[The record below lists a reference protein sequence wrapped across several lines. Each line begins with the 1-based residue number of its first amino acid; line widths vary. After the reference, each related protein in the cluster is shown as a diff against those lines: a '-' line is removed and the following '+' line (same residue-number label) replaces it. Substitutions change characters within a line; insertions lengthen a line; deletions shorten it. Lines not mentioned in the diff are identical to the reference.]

1 MIGYAVT
8 IKCINVERKSQAQ
21 DGVALHEGSVD
32 IAIAS
37 PEGDINL
44 QIPFVREH
52 SLDGAAKS
60 VLRRVANWAR
70 YIAQTAE
77 EEIGGSEPVAEP
89 GPVFA
94 SVVG

>member
-8 IKCINVERKSQAQ
+8 IKCINVERKSQTQ
-21 DGVALHEGSVD
+21 DGVTLHEGSVD

-52 SLDGAAKS
+52 SLDDAAKS

-70 YIAQTAE
+70 YISQTAE
-77 EEIGGSEPVAEP
+77 EEIGEGQPVDEQGSLLAQVVA
-89 GPVFA
+89 
-94 SVVG
+94 